1 MPKWFPRPDMEGESG
16 RVPGIRLIVC
26 LPQLIQHICAQ
37 PFKVGEQGAV
47 LLFVHLAP
55 GAKSI

>member
-37 PFKVGEQGAV
+37 PFKVREQGAF
-47 LLFVHLAP
+47 LL
-55 GAKSI
+55 SI